1 MRHAFPDKYSNLES
15 PIHRLDPRV
24 KIISFLW
31 IIIISVTTPP
41 NNFNHFGIYLSSV
54 FTLILLSKVPILFI
68 LSRSAVVIPFA
79 LLTSLFLIT
88 TDSGFMAAWNVVIK
102 SYIGVLCLILLSSTT
117 PFPALLNGFQRLKV
131 PKIFILLSSFTYR
144 YLFVLLDEIMRIRQ
158 ARDSRCFK
166 GRWIG
171 EAKVIGNIVGTLFV
185 RSYER
190 GERVY
195 MAMASRGFEGNS
207 KVTSHQPALSEVK
220 GLQACPER
228 SRGVTSNDILFI
240 TAVVL
245 ITSIVRF
252 Y

>member
-1 MRHAFPDKYSNLES
+1 MKHAFIDKYSSIES
-15 PIHRLDPRV
+15 PIHQLNPSI
-24 KIISFLW
+24 KIVSFLW

-41 NNFNHFGIYLSSV
+41 KNFNQFGIYLSIV
-54 FTLILLSKVPILFI
+54 FILILLSKVPILFI

-79 LLTSLFLIT
+79 LLTSIFLIT
-88 TDSGFMAAWNVVIK
+88 TDLGFMAAWNVAIK

-117 PFPALLNGFQRLKV
+117 PFPALLNGFQRLRV
-131 PKIFILLSSFTYR
+131 PKVFILLSSFTYR
-144 YLFVLLDEIMRIRQ
+144 YLFVLLDEVMRIRQ

-171 EAKVIGNIVGTLFV
+171 EANVIGNMIGALFV

-207 KVTSHQPALSEVK
+207 KVTSHQPPVS
-220 GLQACPER
+220 
-228 SRGVTSNDILFI
+228 SNDLLFV
-240 TAVVL
+240 TAMVL